1 MLRSIW
7 NNLKRWRKIHLGPV
21 SVVFKLERSVDVT
34 RNSGH
39 RLKNASHRHQ
49 KWVEALPKL
58 PTGDAPETAQRASG
72 VHGLRGELAL
82 IVGVGPGFGYALARR
97 LASEGM
103 AVVVAS
109 RNGKRLD
116 ALTDEIEA
124 QGGTAFAYGCDVT
137 SEASVT
143 ELFAL
148 IRAQHGVPNLLV
160 YSIQNFG
167 PGETV
172 DIELPAFEDG
182 WRHNCLGPFLVA
194 REAARAMLPLR
205 RGTIILVGIDLI
217 VAGARR
223 TPESRGGKIRPARS
237 LPSSRPGTLA
247 PEGFMSRISSS
258 TRTSTRVLK
267 GLTEGLSRTQT
278 TSPKS
283 SFRCIGNKVLHGLA
297 KWTCAHGMRGSG
309 SIADHQCQRGHHCV
323 TNSSW
328 GRCRRPNS
336 GMFRASNLLTIYL
349 PVDARLLRP
358 RLNVLRCFRLAVPIC
373 DEARSDPL
381 CPFESLSIG
390 DLLRATAWLS
400 ARRNQSEQPTRSQ
413 KWGIAHRWT
422 LVDN

>member
-1 MLRSIW
+1 MYISDSRLPGPSARRKKHTMLRSIW

-205 RGTIILVGIDLI
+205 RGTIILVGSTSSLLGRAGHLNLAAGKFGQRALSQVLARELWPQRIHVAHLVIDADI
-217 VAGARR
+217 HEGAER
-223 TPESRGGKIRPARS
+223 PDGGP
-237 LPSSRPGTLA
+237 
-247 PEGFMSRISSS
+247 
-258 TRTSTRVLK
+258 
-267 GLTEGLSRTQT
+267 Q
-278 TSPKS
+278 
-283 SFRCIGNKVLHGLA
+283 
-297 KWTCAHGMRGSG
+297 
-309 SIADHQCQRGHHCV
+309 
-323 TNSSW
+323 
-328 GRCRRPNS
+328 
-336 GMFRASNLLTIYL
+336 
-349 PVDARLLRP
+349 
-358 RLNVLRCFRLAVPIC
+358 
-373 DEARSDPL
+373 SDPNHIS
-381 CPFESLSIG
+381 EIVISLHRQQS
-390 DLLRATAWLS
+390 TAWT
-400 ARRNQSEQPTRSQ
+400 SEMDVRPWNERF
-413 KWGIAHRWT
+413 WEHC
-422 LVDN
+422 